1 MRWEQGRS
9 TIDRMLSDRE
19 MERVQPSAGNATAM
33 ISLARQQ
40 AATASRLAD
49 QDPVSAVSVLYDAA
63 RRALTA
69 ILENEGLRPTSKGGH
84 IAVLEAVRAQ
94 LDPPMGK
101 VLRPFERL
109 RRLRNNLEYGVV
121 AASVPDADD
130 IGRDVPRVT
139 DMIDLAERV
148 IQEMSPY

>member
-1 MRWEQGRS
+1 MRWEQGRG
-9 TIDRMLSDRE
+9 TIDRMLRDGE
-19 MERVQPSAGNATAM
+19 MERVHPDAESAAAM
-33 ISLARQQ
+33 IRLARQQ
-40 AATASRLAD
+40 VATARREAG
-49 QDPVSAVSVLYDAA
+49 QDPVSAATVLYDAA

-69 ILENEGLRPTSKGGH
+69 VLENEGLRPTSKGGH

-109 RRLRNNLEYGVV
+109 RRLRNDLEYG
-121 AASVPDADD
+121 AMTTAIPDADD
-130 IGRDVPRVT
+130 VGRDVPRVT